1 MKYEIGVIG
10 LGVMGKSLSRNLA
23 LKGILPSLFN
33 RHVKGSEEK
42 VAESFITKHAALAG
56 AGAFDAL
63 KPFVDS
69 LARPRK
75 IILMVNAG
83 ATVDSVLNDLSG
95 LLSPGDIVIDGGNSH
110 YQETQRRAAAWAAKG
125 LHFLGAGISGGEK
138 GALLGPS
145 IMPSG
150 NRKAYDEIGPFLAA
164 IAAKDAQGKA
174 CCTYVGEQ
182 GSGHFVKMIHNGI
195 EYVEMQLIAECY
207 ALLKQAHYSNDE
219 IAAFFEAWCKNV
231 GSYLLEISA
240 KILRVK
246 TKGEYLID
254 QILDQ
259 AGNKGTGKWSTE
271 TIAQVGEA
279 ASLIPAALLARYLSF
294 FKAKREAAQAFYTVT
309 PKAVH
314 IDSDNL
320 KAAYRFSRIVNHH
333 QGFSLIAEVSKK
345 ANWGIDLTEIA
356 RIWTQGCI
364 IKSDLMQALVHY
376 LNEGDQLLMHPSIK
390 AQIQQDHTTA
400 KKLAA
405 QAIEAQVHAPCL
417 LEAVNFFHGYI
428 SAQTSANLIQAQRD
442 YFGAHTYKRLDDP
455 SGKSYHTFWEGYQ

>member
-23 LKGILPSLFN
+23 QKGVLPALYN
-33 RHVKGSEEK
+33 RHVAGSEEK
-42 VAESFITKHAALAG
+42 VAESVIAKHAELEG

-69 LARPRK
+69 LASPRK

-83 ATVDSVLNDLSG
+83 AAVDSVLNDLSG
-95 LLSPGDIVIDGGNSH
+95 LLSPGDIVLDGGNSH

-150 NRKAYDEIGPFLAA
+150 NRKAYDEIAPFLAV
-164 IAAKDAQGKA
+164 IAAKDKDGQA

-207 ALLKQAHYSNDE
+207 ALLKQAQYTNDE
-219 IAAFFEAWCKNV
+219 IAAFFEAWCKDV

-240 KILRVK
+240 KIFRVK

-254 QILDQ
+254 HVLDQ
-259 AGNKGTGKWSTE
+259 AENKGTGKWSTE
-271 TIAQVGEA
+271 TIVQVGEA

-294 FKAKREAAQAFYTVT
+294 FKAKREAAQAFYALA
-309 PKAVH
+309 PKAAH
-314 IDSDNL
+314 IDPDNL
-320 KAAYRFSRIVNHH
+320 KAAYQFSRIINHH
-333 QGFSLIAEVSKK
+333 QGFSMIVEVSKK
-345 ANWGIDLTEIA
+345 EGWGIDLSELA

-364 IKSDLMQALVHY
+364 IKSDLMHELVNLFKH
-376 LNEGDQLLMHPSIK
+376 GDQLLMHPKIK
-390 AQIQQDHTTA
+390 AIIIQNLSVV
-400 KKLAA
+400 KKVASS
-405 QAIEAQVHAPCL
+405 AIEAHVYTPCL
-417 LEAVNFFHGYI
+417 LEAVNFFHGYT
-428 SAQTSANLIQAQRD
+428 SAQSSANLIQAQRD
-442 YFGAHTYKRLDDP
+442 FFGAHTYQRIDDP
-455 SGKSYHTFWEGYQ
+455 SGKSYHTHWEEE

>member
-23 LKGILPSLFN
+23 QKGALPALYN
-33 RHVKGSEEK
+33 RHVAGSEEK
-42 VAESFITKHAALAG
+42 VAESFIAEHAALAG

-83 ATVDSVLNDLSG
+83 AAVDSVLNDLLG
-95 LLSPGDIVIDGGNSH
+95 LLSPGDIVLDGGNSH

-150 NRKAYDEIGPFLAA
+150 NRKAYDEIAPFLAA
-164 IAAKDAQGKA
+164 IAAKDAQGQA

-207 ALLKQAHYSNDE
+207 ALLKQAQYSNDE
-219 IAAFFEAWCKNV
+219 IAAFFEAWCKDV

-294 FKAKREAAQAFYTVT
+294 FKAKREAAQAFYAMA

-314 IDSDNL
+314 IETDHL

-333 QGFSLIAEVSKK
+333 QGFSMIAEVAKK
-345 ANWGIDLTEIA
+345 EDWGIDLTEIA

-364 IKSDLMQALVHY
+364 IKSDLMQELVHY
-376 LNEGDQLLMHPSIK
+376 LKEGDQLLMHSSIK
-390 AQIQQDHTTA
+390 AHIKQDHTAA
-400 KKLAA
+400 KKMAA
-405 QAIEAQVHAPCL
+405 TAIEAQVHAPCL
-417 LEAVNFFHGYI
+417 LEAVNFFHGYT
-428 SAQTSANLIQAQRD
+428 SAQSSANLIQAQRD
-442 YFGAHTYKRLDDP
+442 FFGAHTYQRIDDL
-455 SGKSYHTFWEGYQ
+455 SGKSYHTHWEKE